1 VDVGELAAGECACAG
16 IVCIMMWR
24 FSFFQFLFSTHIAC
38 THRCDCGRRR
48 RVFRAR
54 KAVNRK
60 YRYYRPKYVR
70 RWSNK
75 RITILCICIRI
86 LLCTDE
92 TIRTQIG
99 RPTGQKNKNWRFCV
113 WVYYYYMNSR
123 VRRRRKWNRWR
134 KMSVRFSTMRS
145 GNYRGRRTA
154 KERRRKCNFDAV
166 ASRDLGTR
174 HAVHLKHDIY
184 CIWLYSSV
192 LELNT

>member
-1 VDVGELAAGECACAG
+1 MFDGGRIKESLY
-16 IVCIMMWR
+16 CI
-24 FSFFQFLFSTHIAC
+24 L
-38 THRCDCGRRR
+38 
-48 RVFRAR
+48 
-54 KAVNRK
+54 
-60 YRYYRPKYVR
+60 Y
-70 RWSNK
+70 
-75 RITILCICIRI
+75 IRI
-86 LLCTDE
+86 LLSTDE

-113 WVYYYYMNSR
+113 WVYYYINSR

-134 KMSVRFSTMRS
+134 KSSAWFSTMRS

-184 CIWLYSSV
+184 CIWLYTV
-192 LELNT
+192 LELNTQNLCARNAPEKRTIFVKNGTCYNASRDFFPAVRRQFIFMDRNSPNKTKQDLIHSNRAVN